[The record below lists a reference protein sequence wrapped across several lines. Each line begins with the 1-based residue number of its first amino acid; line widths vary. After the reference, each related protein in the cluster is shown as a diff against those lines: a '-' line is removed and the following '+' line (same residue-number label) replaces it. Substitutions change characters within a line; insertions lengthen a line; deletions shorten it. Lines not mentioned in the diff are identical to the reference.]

1 MQVGEMRGTTGRS
14 QVVHEKCH
22 KGCHSQQRCCDPS
35 NGGTRAAWP
44 VVKVLAVLVPG
55 LPREMGQRFVAVLV
69 ATALILGQSADA
81 LVCPHQGAASDF
93 PTLLVVVM
101 VVVTLAEIAL
111 ELVYAFLL
119 GAKVLEVMARVHTV
133 DGGQQRHSS
142 GQQQQAPRQDA
153 DGSLHGATAFATMLA
168 GRPAPKPV

>member
-168 GRPAPKPV
+168 GRLASR